1 MSTDLA
7 MSLLGWCTPEK
18 AQAMADLIL
27 QEEPLLCVEIGVF
40 GGRSLVAQ
48 ALALREVAGKS
59 GQNGVI
65 WGIDPWTTDAALE
78 GENGNEN
85 DEWWAKQN
93 LAQIRNGL
101 LAAIDD
107 NDLWNWVR
115 IAVAKSADLDQSF
128 WDIDILHIDGN
139 HSEECSTS
147 DVKIWLPAVRPGG
160 WIWFD
165 DTNWKSTS
173 KAVRMLDKACKVV
186 KDVGACRLYRKH
198 D

>member
-1 MSTDLA
+1 MNTDLA
-7 MSLLGWCTPEK
+7 TSLLGWCTPEK
-18 AQAMADLIL
+18 AEAMADLIL
-27 QEEPLLCVEIGVF
+27 QEAPLLCVEIGVF

-48 ALALREVAGKS
+48 ALALRELEGKT
-59 GQNGVI
+59 GHHGLV

-101 LAAIDD
+101 LGAIDD
-107 NDLWNWVR
+107 NDLWPWTR
-115 IAVAKSADLDQSF
+115 IAISKSADLDQSF

-139 HSEECSTS
+139 HSEECSTT
-147 DVKIWLPAVRPGG
+147 DVKIWLPAVKEGG
-160 WIWFD
+160 YIWFD

-173 KAVRMLDKACKVV
+173 KAVRMLDKACQVV